1 MSAFHDLPQSFRRE
15 QKELEQAGLDQ
26 WEQLRDLSDIQ
37 LSRLCRSGQASA
49 RNLKRLRAIAA
60 MVCDLDLAPQDA
72 ALLMHAGIATRA
84 ALAGNWRLVHQTG
97 RLERSLGTGRP
108 AVVDLST
115 ARRWIAR
122 QATVEL
128 TPVGRPTAPA
138 VRMNH
143 PIGGEA

>member
-15 QKELEQAGLDQ
+15 QRELEQAGLDQ
-26 WEQLRDLSDIQ
+26 WEQLRDLSDNQ

-84 ALAGNWRLVHQTG
+84 ALAGATPERLVHQTG

-122 QATVEL
+122 ARQ
-128 TPVGRPTAPA
+128 PS
-138 VRMNH
+138 N
-143 PIGGEA
+143 

>member
-84 ALAGNWRLVHQTG
+84 ALAGATPERLVHQTG

-122 QATVEL
+122 ARQ
-128 TPVGRPTAPA
+128 PS
-138 VRMNH
+138 N
-143 PIGGEA
+143 

>member
-1 MSAFHDLPQSFRRE
+1 
-15 QKELEQAGLDQ
+15 
-26 WEQLRDLSDIQ
+26 
-37 LSRLCRSGQASA
+37 
-49 RNLKRLRAIAA
+49 

-84 ALAGNWRLVHQTG
+84 ALAGATPERLVHQTG

-122 QATVEL
+122 ARQ
-128 TPVGRPTAPA
+128 PS
-138 VRMNH
+138 N
-143 PIGGEA
+143 

>member
-1 MSAFHDLPQSFRRE
+1 MSSFHDLPQSFRRE
-15 QKELEQAGLDQ
+15 QRALEQAGLDQ

-84 ALAGNWRLVHQTG
+84 ALAGATPERLVHQTG

-122 QATVEL
+122 ARQ
-128 TPVGRPTAPA
+128 PS
-138 VRMNH
+138 N
-143 PIGGEA
+143 

>member
-15 QKELEQAGLDQ
+15 QRELEQAGLDQ

-84 ALAGNWRLVHQTG
+84 ALAGATPERLVHQTG

-122 QATVEL
+122 ARQ
-128 TPVGRPTAPA
+128 PS
-138 VRMNH
+138 N
-143 PIGGEA
+143 

>member
-1 MSAFHDLPQSFRRE
+1 MSAFHDLPQSFHRE

-84 ALAGNWRLVHQTG
+84 ALAGATPERLVHQTG

-122 QATVEL
+122 ARQ
-128 TPVGRPTAPA
+128 PS
-138 VRMNH
+138 N
-143 PIGGEA
+143 

>member
-15 QKELEQAGLDQ
+15 QKELEQAGLEQ

-84 ALAGNWRLVHQTG
+84 ALAGTTPERLVHQTG

-122 QATVEL
+122 ARQ
-128 TPVGRPTAPA
+128 PS
-138 VRMNH
+138 N
-143 PIGGEA
+143 

>member
-49 RNLKRLRAIAA
+49 RNLKRLRAMAA

-72 ALLMHAGIATRA
+72 ALLMHAGIASRG
-84 ALAGNWRLVHQTG
+84 ALAGSTPERIVQQTG

-108 AVVDLST
+108 AVVDLPT
-115 ARRWIAR
+115 ARRWIERAR
-122 QATVEL
+122 QPL
-128 TPVGRPTAPA
+128 
-138 VRMNH
+138 N
-143 PIGGEA
+143 

>member
-84 ALAGNWRLVHQTG
+84 ALAGATPERLVHQTG
-97 RLERSLGTGRP
+97 RLERSLGAGRP

-122 QATVEL
+122 ARQ
-128 TPVGRPTAPA
+128 PS
-138 VRMNH
+138 N
-143 PIGGEA
+143 

>member
-15 QKELEQAGLDQ
+15 QKELEQAGLEQ

-37 LSRLCRSGQASA
+37 LSRLCRSGQASL

-84 ALAGNWRLVHQTG
+84 ALAGATPERLVHQTG

-122 QATVEL
+122 ARQ
-128 TPVGRPTAPA
+128 PS
-138 VRMNH
+138 N
-143 PIGGEA
+143 

>member
-26 WEQLRDLSDIQ
+26 WAQLRDLSDIQ

-84 ALAGNWRLVHQTG
+84 ALAGATPERLVHQTG

-115 ARRWIAR
+115 ARRWIDRAR
-122 QATVEL
+122 Q
-128 TPVGRPTAPA
+128 PS
-138 VRMNH
+138 N
-143 PIGGEA
+143 

>member
-15 QKELEQAGLDQ
+15 QKELEQAGLEQ
-26 WEQLRDLSDIQ
+26 WEQLRDLSDIH

-84 ALAGNWRLVHQTG
+84 ALAGATPERLVHQTG

-122 QATVEL
+122 ARQ
-128 TPVGRPTAPA
+128 PS
-138 VRMNH
+138 N
-143 PIGGEA
+143 

>member
-1 MSAFHDLPQSFRRE
+1 MPAFHDLPQSFRRE
-15 QKELEQAGLDQ
+15 QRELEQAGLDQ

-84 ALAGNWRLVHQTG
+84 ALAGATPERLVHQTG

-122 QATVEL
+122 ARQ
-128 TPVGRPTAPA
+128 PS
-138 VRMNH
+138 N
-143 PIGGEA
+143 

>member
-15 QKELEQAGLDQ
+15 QKELEKAGLDQ

-84 ALAGNWRLVHQTG
+84 ALAGATPERLVHQTG

-122 QATVEL
+122 ARQ
-128 TPVGRPTAPA
+128 PS
-138 VRMNH
+138 N
-143 PIGGEA
+143 